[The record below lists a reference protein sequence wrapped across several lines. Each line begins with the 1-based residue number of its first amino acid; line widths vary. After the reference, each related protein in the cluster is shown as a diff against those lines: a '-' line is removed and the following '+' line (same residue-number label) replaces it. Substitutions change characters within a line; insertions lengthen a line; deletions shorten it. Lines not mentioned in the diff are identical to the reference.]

1 MTTPNPYQQPSD
13 PAKRKSAVM
22 TDGPDRAPARAMLK
36 AIGFDDEALARPIVG
51 VATTW
56 IETMPC
62 NINQRDLA
70 KHVKVGIQKAGGTA
84 MEFNTVSVS
93 DGVSMGTEGMKSSLI
108 SREVIADSIELVC
121 RGHSFDA
128 VVCLV
133 GCDKTIPGAVMALGR
148 LGIPGIVLYNGS
160 IAAGVHN
167 GRDMTVQDVFEGVG
181 AHAAGKIDDD
191 ELLAIE
197 NAACPGAGACGGQF
211 TANTMA
217 MVCEFLGLS
226 PCDLNGIPATDPGK
240 GKAAEEAGK
249 MIMRLVRENITPAD
263 IVDRRAIDNAVA
275 SVAASGGSTNAVM
288 HLLAIAREFGIPFT
302 IDEFDTIAERT
313 PIVVDIKPGGR
324 FVAVDLYNAGGP
336 GLVMRELLKKGK
348 IDGTAPTVDG
358 RTIQQIAD
366 DATAAPG
373 QEVVVPIETPLK
385 ETGGLAI
392 LRGNL
397 APEGSVVKLAGHERL
412 LHRGPARIFEREE
425 EAFAAVKAGA
435 IEPGDVVVIR
445 YEGPAGGP
453 GMREML
459 HVTAAI
465 VGEGLGEDVAL
476 ITDGRFSGAT
486 HGLMVGHIAPEA
498 YRGGPIA
505 ALREGDTVVLDV
517 EKRQLNVE
525 ISDEE
530 LAERM
535 AGFTPPAPNYTSG
548 VLAKYAALVSSASE
562 GAITRPEL

>member
-1 MTTPNPYQQPSD
+1 MTNPNPYQQPTD

-36 AIGFDDEALARPIVG
+36 AIGFDDDALAKPIVG

-70 KHVKVGIQKAGGTA
+70 KHVKVGIQKAGGTP

-160 IAAGVHN
+160 IAAGVYK

-191 ELLAIE
+191 ELLKIE

-217 MVCEFLGLS
+217 MVCEFLGLA
-226 PCDLNGIPATDPGK
+226 PADLNGIPATDPGK
-240 GKAAEEAGK
+240 GAAAEEAGK
-249 MIMRLVRENITPAD
+249 MIMRLVRENVTPAD

-275 SVAASGGSTNAVM
+275 SVAATGGSTNAVM
-288 HLLAIAREFGIPFT
+288 HLVAIAREFGIPFT

-313 PIVVDIKPGGR
+313 PIVADIKPGGQY
-324 FVAVDLYNAGGP
+324 VAVDLYNAGGP
-336 GLVMRELLKKGK
+336 GLVMRELLKQGK

-358 RTIQQIAD
+358 RTLQQIAND
-366 DATAAPG
+366 VMEAPG
-373 QEVVVPIETPLK
+373 QKVVVPIEAPLK
-385 ETGGLAI
+385 ATGGLAI

-412 LHRGPARIFEREE
+412 LHRGTARIFDREE
-425 EAFAAVKAGA
+425 EAFAAVKAGG
-435 IEPGDVVVIR
+435 INPGDVVVIR

-465 VGEGLGEDVAL
+465 VGEGLGEEVAL

-486 HGLMVGHIAPEA
+486 HGLMVGHVAPEA

-505 ALREGDTVVLDV
+505 ALREGDTIVLDV
-517 EKRQLNVE
+517 EKRELNVE
-525 ISDEE
+525 LTDDEI
-530 LAERM
+530 AERM
-535 AGFTPPAPNYTSG
+535 RGWTPPAPNYTTG

-562 GAITRPEL
+562 GAITRPDL